1 MAEVRKAPDTLQAMF
16 DRAAGLTRESHP
28 ALRQFS
34 GAIGKVERGI
44 FDPMFRQVGR
54 DIAKGAF
61 EGDSSAVRD
70 AAIGLTGAGMVRRIG
85 GRSFAQMLENV
96 FGKGSSIFSK
106 AGKHSAETHV
116 IVDYKG
122 QTLSRE
128 FTSTDELKEFL
139 KRADEAP
146 IIEQPTL
153 KVIQGGKVGT
163 PPTFGDLLARQGS
176 KTRRRQTFLKTGKV
190 QKDGDPAQRTS
201 DTVQRLSVLA
211 KLRTEGSL
219 PPDLLDKE
227 AARLVSKLTESE
239 FKDLVPPNI
248 RKLLKPPSKS
258 SLRKKYGGRPP
269 LTRREQVDIQGGP
282 LSRKLNDSQIGKI
295 LDEHGIEWVHHEN
308 GGITAIEKYSR
319 GPDTKKYFRP
329 NTSLRTIRD
338 WLGY

>member
-1 MAEVRKAPDTLQAMF
+1 
-16 DRAAGLTRESHP
+16 HP

-44 FDPMFRQVGR
+44 FDPLLRQPGR
-54 DIAKGAF
+54 DIAEFGFSPGPGTGGMAALSIFGLGTGGPGGKAGTEFIKSAILKIGNKVFKGATHG
-61 EGDSSAVRD
+61 EAMSNANKILGVDISQLSSKEIAERFGEFSGH
-70 AAIGLTGAGMVRRIG
+70 GLFLTNK
-85 GRSFAQMLENV
+85 GR
-96 FGKGSSIFSK
+96 
-106 AGKHSAETHV
+106 V
-116 IVDYKG
+116 I
-122 QTLSRE
+122 SRE
-128 FTSTDELKEFL
+128 
-139 KRADEAP
+139 EAGNIAVDAKQVAP
-146 IIEQPTL
+146 GLGREEAARKSLISEYIKTPPTL
-153 KVIQGGKVGT
+153 RAIQGGKVGT

-319 GPDTKKYFRP
+319 GP
-329 NTSLRTIRD
+329 
-338 WLGY
+338 